1 MSKLIGAQAVVEC
14 LKREGVEYVFGV
26 GGTCI
31 LPILEVLANT
41 PEIKYI
47 GTQHEQIAVNMAD
60 GYARASGKI
69 GFVMVTRA
77 PGSANT
83 IIGAVNALPACSPIV
98 ILAGQT
104 STYHLGREAFE
115 EFDLVSIF
123 KPVTKYS
130 YQIER
135 TEKIPEILRRAFK
148 ISLSQRPGPVF
159 ISIPQDLLREEGEY
173 NFYPYNLY
181 HPSSKPMPDPS
192 EIDRAAELLIESS
205 HPAIFAGRGIIIS
218 KAYSELRELAE
229 LLSIPVVPTFS
240 QIDIL
245 PSDHP
250 LFSPDKEIVANSD
263 TLLVIGTRL
272 SEFSTDAWTLISDG
286 TKIIQIDIDSFQLAK
301 VYPIEIGI
309 LSDAKLA
316 IKELIKAI
324 RKRLSNLKKESIQ
337 QRFNEIK
344 NKKEKWLKERWPKE
358 EWDEKPIRP
367 WRLVKDLREAL
378 DRSVLIVE
386 DSPAFSSWMRR
397 CFDIYEPETF
407 YSSIGGAMGFG
418 FPASLGIKL
427 ARKDRK
433 VVCITGDG
441 SLMMVLSAFS
451 TMVNYN
457 IPVILIINNNQSY
470 MQIKF
475 RQKPPY
481 LGSILKN
488 PPFEKIAEDFGIY
501 GERVEDPDEI
511 KPALKR
517 ALELEKPAVL
527 NIITSDD
534 PKYANPNTYFGIKPR
549 YLSGEIIKR

>member
-1 MSKLIGAQAVVEC
+1 MPRLTGAQAVVEC
-14 LKREGVEYVFGV
+14 LKAEGIEYVFGV
-26 GGTCI
+26 GGTCV

-47 GTQHEQIAVNMAD
+47 ATLHEQIAVNMAD

-69 GFVMVTRA
+69 GLVMVTRA

-83 IIGAVNALPACSPIV
+83 IIGAVNAYPACSPIV
-98 ILAGQT
+98 IIAGQT

-123 KPVTKYS
+123 KPITKYS

-148 ISLSQRPGPVF
+148 VSLSGRPGPVF

-173 NFYPYNLY
+173 RFLTHDLY
-181 HPSSKPMPDPS
+181 HPSSKPMPDPT
-192 EIDRAAELLIESS
+192 EIKKAADLLIASS
-205 HPAIFAGRGIIIS
+205 RPAIFAGRGIIIS
-218 KAYSELRELAE
+218 KAYEELRELAE
-229 LLSIPVVPTFS
+229 LLSIPVIPTFS
-240 QIDIL
+240 QVDIL
-245 PSDHP
+245 SSEHP
-250 LFSPDKEIVANSD
+250 LFSVDKEWIANAD
-263 TLLVIGTRL
+263 TLLVVGTRL
-272 SEFSTDAWTLISDG
+272 SEFSTDAWTLISEG

-301 VYPIEIGI
+301 VYPVEVGI
-309 LSDAKLA
+309 MADAKNA
-316 IKELIKAI
+316 IKELLKEIK
-324 RKRLSNLKKESIQ
+324 KRLTSSQEGLIKK
-337 QRFNEIK
+337 RFKDIK
-344 NKKEKWLKERWPKE
+344 EAKDRWLKERWPKE

-367 WRLVKDLREAL
+367 WRLLRDLRETL
-378 DRSVLIVE
+378 DKDVLIVE
-386 DSPAFSSWMRR
+386 DSASFSSWMRR
-397 CFDIYEPETF
+397 CFDIYEPDTF
-407 YSSIGGAMGFG
+407 YSSIGGGMGFG
-418 FPASLGIKL
+418 FPAALGIKL

-441 SLMMVLSAFS
+441 ALMMSLPAFS
-451 TMVNYN
+451 IMINYN
-457 IPVILIINNNQSY
+457 IPILLIINNNQSH

-488 PPFEKIAEDFGIY
+488 PPFEKIAEEFGAY
-501 GERVEDPDEI
+501 AERVEDPDEI

-517 ALELEKPAVL
+517 VLSLEKPAVL
-527 NIITSDD
+527 NVITTDD